1 MGLVIYFILIFILL
15 WIILYKG
22 ENVMNWLQVFCIILL
37 CLVSFGFGIY
47 AVFDS
52 YEVNTKEEEVK
63 TEQESNI
70 DTICVDSITQTI
82 DTIYVDEKVTIIKNK

>member
-1 MGLVIYFILIFILL
+1 MGLVIYIILIFTLL

-52 YEVNTKEEEVK
+52 YEVNTKAEVK

-70 DTICVDSITQTI
+70 DTICVDSITQPI

>member
-15 WIILYKG
+15 WLIILYKA

-52 YEVNTKEEEVK
+52 YEVNTKEEVK

-70 DTICVDSITQTI
+70 DTICVDSITQHI